1 MNIDKLHGLKSALE
15 AAALTAKQMTD
26 SAVMAGHAVEKTR
39 CRGLYTQYQ
48 KWVDML
54 TEAMKD

>member
-1 MNIDKLHGLKSALE
+1 MNIDKLHELKRYLE
-15 AAALTAKQMTD
+15 RAALTARE
-26 SAVMAGHAVEKTR
+26 MAENAAFAGNAVEQTQW
-39 CRGLYTQYQ
+39 RGRYTQYQ

>member
-1 MNIDKLHGLKSALE
+1 MNIDKLHDLKSALE

-26 SAVMAGHAVEKTR
+26 NAVMAGDAVEKTR
-39 CRGLYTQYQ
+39 WRGLYTQYQ